1 MQQSDVL
8 GCAIGRW
15 TLIWGDPLLAGSVS
29 MLLYGLAGM
38 LLLRVARRSG
48 TRDRRLWGVCA
59 ALFFF
64 QVLNTHLDLH
74 ALPTAFGHCLAQAQG
89 WYENRGAVKLLGLV
103 LIGVAMALVLIVAAF
118 AWWRSI
124 RANTMLVAGVAIAL
138 GFTLIKGTA
147 VNVAEEVYHR
157 MIGPFRWVDLAEF
170 GGVALAMLAAAR
182 RLRSLR
188 RRPAL
193 RPGTAG

>member
-1 MQQSDVL
+1 MQSDIL

-15 TLIWGDPLLAGSVS
+15 TVIWGDPLLTGSVS
-29 MLLYGLAGM
+29 MLLYGLGGV

-48 TRDRRLWGVCA
+48 AGDRRLWVVCA

-74 ALPTAFGHCLAQAQG
+74 ALPAAVGHCLAHAQG

-103 LIGVAMALVLIVAAF
+103 LIGAAMMLVLIVATV

-124 RANTMLVAGVAIAL
+124 RANTMLILGVAIAL

-147 VNVAEEVYHR
+147 VNVAEEVYNQQV
-157 MIGPFRWVDLAEF
+157 GPFRWADLLEF
-170 GGVALAMLAAAR
+170 SGIALAMLAAAR

-188 RRPAL
+188 RRP
-193 RPGTAG
+193 RREPRGG